1 MTTGGGIGIPIE
13 RAVRALHPPRVG
25 RLSSADSQSKD
36 QTARSPS
43 SLHNLDVS
51 SHHVSAV
58 GATAGGGGSSTSGA
72 GGGGG
77 GGAGGTCRFSQL
89 LLEHGEKYLQDW
101 AVLAASSPRQ
111 LPPSLLRRQASAG
124 GGSNG
129 NRRRKKHRRKS
140 KRHEGGGGGGDGNE
154 RIPSIGMVAV
164 PGRLRL
170 CSRSVVFEPDDV
182 ARGIVRCPFDRMA
195 GRPRAA
201 MVDGQARAV
210 SFVCGRHSV
219 MRANAV
225 VGPHDTV
232 DEGAE
237 FRFTFRHSSPAQ
249 FLDLIRTMAG
259 DAAAEDNGNATKFVP
274 SSAAIDRIL
283 QPMLDVPFDPHN
295 LLDIREVPLTP
306 NLRAACCELAPLQAQ
321 PGCSIVTD
329 RHVYFQPAS
338 SVTSGVA
345 EPAKA
350 FAIRDVVATARRY
363 HGLRDCAVELYLSSG
378 ASVLLAYETKRERE
392 RVLSLLP
399 RPQDGVPCHTDPSFI
414 IAAQEGWKAGK
425 ISNFDYIL
433 ALNSAAGR
441 TFHDLSRYPVFPWV
455 VADYT
460 SEILD
465 LNNPETFRDL
475 TKPVGALNAER
486 LEYFMSRYK
495 SMQGDMDHA
504 FLYGTHYSAPGY
516 VLYYLVRSMPDQM
529 LCLQNGTWD
538 IDALIENVGII

>member
-1 MTTGGGIGIPIE
+1 MLHHQASGSARKKKGGKK
-13 RAVRALHPPRVG
+13 H
-25 RLSSADSQSKD
+25 SK
-36 QTARSPS
+36 RKS
-43 SLHNLDVS
+43 NRY
-51 SHHVSAV
+51 
-58 GATAGGGGSSTSGA
+58 GGTSGA
-72 GGGGG
+72 G
-77 GGAGGTCRFSQL
+77 A
-89 LLEHGEKYLQDW
+89 
-101 AVLAASSPRQ
+101 
-111 LPPSLLRRQASAG
+111 
-124 GGSNG
+124 
-129 NRRRKKHRRKS
+129 
-140 KRHEGGGGGGDGNE
+140 DGNE

-170 CSRSVVFEPDDV
+170 CSRSVVFEPDDPS
-182 ARGIVRCPFDRMA
+182 RGIVRCPFSRMA

-201 MVDGQARAV
+201 MVGDQAKAV
-210 SFVCGRHSV
+210 AFVCGRHSV
-219 MRANAV
+219 CRVNSI

-249 FLDLIRTMAG
+249 FLDLIRRVAG
-259 DAAAEDNGNATKFVP
+259 DAGDGGSGSNGDHGGVGFAP
-274 SSAAIDRIL
+274 SPAAIDRIL
-283 QPMLDVPFDPHN
+283 QPMLDLPFDPQN
-295 LLDIREVPLTP
+295 LVDIREVPRTS
-306 NLRAACCELAPLQAQ
+306 NLRCHQLSPLQAQ

-338 SVTSGVA
+338 SVMSGVA

-350 FAIRDVVATARRY
+350 FAICDIVATARRY
-363 HGLRDCAVELYLSSG
+363 HGLRDCALELYLSSG

-414 IAAQEGWKAGK
+414 VAAQEGWKAGI
-425 ISNFDYIL
+425 ISNFDYLL

-460 SEILD
+460 SEELD
-465 LNNPETFRDL
+465 LKKPDTFRDL

-516 VLYYLVRSMPDQM
+516 VLYYLVRSMPEQM
-529 LCLQNGTWD
+529 LCLQNGKLCF
-538 IDALIENVGII
+538 AFVRE